1 MKENVDAFGL
11 KENEDLGGGG
21 GGGAG
26 ADSAWSS
33 QLSAMV
39 ALTIPAG
46 SVPSEHLGLLQA
58 DVATCGRGVNG
69 PARFHNVQAPTL
81 CLIHGPSCDL
91 L

>member
-46 SVPSEHLGLLQA
+46 SVPSEHLGLLQ
-58 DVATCGRGVNG
+58 DVATCGRGVKG
-69 PARFHNVQAPTL
+69 PHNVQAPTL
-81 CLIHGPSCDL
+81 CLIHRLSCDL